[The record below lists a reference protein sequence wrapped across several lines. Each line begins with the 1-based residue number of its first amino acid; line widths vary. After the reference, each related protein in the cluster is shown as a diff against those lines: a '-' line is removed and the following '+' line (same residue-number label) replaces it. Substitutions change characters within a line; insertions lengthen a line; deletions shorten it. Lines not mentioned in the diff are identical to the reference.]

1 MAFESVDSAFDGVPG
16 SVVIR
21 AEPGRAAASA
31 AAVLAVLLLVCWF
44 GNGAGDAASAQVSA
58 VCAGAVGL
66 VGPDLV
72 GPCAGTAC
80 ADARDIDAVQDGLEL
95 GRVAALPGGHDQGQH
110 LLALFTSQVDLRG
123 QPAAGASQR
132 VVVWFCREATGR
144 LLLLAGVSAGA
155 GGVLVRRGDR

>member
-1 MAFESVDSAFDGVPG
+1 LSARTF
-16 SVVIR
+16 
-21 AEPGRAAASA
+21 
-31 AAVLAVLLLVCWF
+31 
-44 GNGAGDAASAQVSA
+44 
-58 VCAGAVGL
+58 
-66 VGPDLV
+66 

-80 ADARDIDAVQDGLEL
+80 ADARDLDAVQDGLEL

-110 LLALFTSQVDLRG
+110 LLALFTKQVDLGG

-155 GGVLVRRGDR
+155 GGVLVRPGDR